1 MIHLVASESRSGTA
15 RRLSRACLEQV
26 LGLVVGEPAPA
37 SIVDGLHRQTDG
49 DPRQILI
56 QLVAAFAGD
65 LPAYEVLARL
75 AADGSAPLERRGFFR
90 REGDYWTLVYEGRTV
105 RLRDARG
112 LHYLAPLLRTPGCQ
126 IRVQELV
133 QTNRSGLGRKDPERA
148 RQAVTKG
155 IQLVLDR
162 LRQVHPALAAHLSA
176 SVRRG
181 YICCYVPD
189 PAHRVEWET

>member
-1 MIHLVASESRSGTA
+1 VAGESESGPL
-15 RRLSRACLEQV
+15 RRLSTADVAQL
-26 LGLVVGEPAPA
+26 LSLVVGEPAPA
-37 SIVDGLHRQTDG
+37 SVVAGLHRRTDG
-49 DPRQILI
+49 DPRKVLVH
-56 QLVAAFAGD
+56 LVAALGED
-65 LPAYEVLARL
+65 GPPYETLGRVADE
-75 AADGSAPLERRGFFR
+75 AASPTVRQGTFR

-126 IRVQELV
+126 IPVQDLV
-133 QTNRSGLGRKDPERA
+133 RTTQSGLRRADPERA

-162 LRQVHPALAAHLSA
+162 LRHVHPTLAAHLGA

-181 YICCYVPD
+181 YACCYVPD
-189 PAHRVEWET
+189 PAERVEWEL

>member
-1 MIHLVASESRSGTA
+1 MTHSVTSDFRSDPV
-15 RRLSRACLEQV
+15 RRLTTAGLEQ
-26 LGLVVGEPAPA
+26 LLSLIIGEPAPA
-37 SIVDGLHRQTDG
+37 SIVEGLHQRTGG
-49 DPRQILI
+49 DPRQVLVY
-56 QLVAAFAGD
+56 LVAALAD
-65 LPAYEVLARL
+65 DRPPYEVLQRF
-75 AADGSAPLERRGFFR
+75 ADDASKPLVRRGLFR
-90 REGDYWTLVYEGRTV
+90 CEGDYWTLVYQGRTV

-126 IRVQELV
+126 IHVRDLV
-133 QTNRSGLGRKDPERA
+133 RTTRSGLRRTDPERA

-162 LRQVHPALAAHLSA
+162 LRQVHPPLAAHLGA

-181 YICCYVPD
+181 YACCYIPD